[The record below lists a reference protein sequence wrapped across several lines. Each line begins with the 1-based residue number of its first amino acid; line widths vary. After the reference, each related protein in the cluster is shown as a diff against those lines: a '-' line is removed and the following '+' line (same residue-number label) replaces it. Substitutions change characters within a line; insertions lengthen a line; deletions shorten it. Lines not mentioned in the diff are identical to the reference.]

1 MPCRRG
7 NSLGIP
13 MRPRGRDKALGPR
26 YTEAVDLVV
35 RRPYP
40 SIDAWLREEA
50 HLFSTERVWLVGVD
64 APPGETATLTIGLK
78 GDDPVLEATVLVEGV
93 AGDFKGQP
101 LLAVRWIDLDAGAIE
116 TLQSLLRVTFSAI
129 PSASEFPLPPLSS
142 VPAGLVDLG
151 SAPAVDLD
159 GLVDSVRSV
168 ERPIPSE
175 AASVEPVEF
184 PAPHARADLLEGAV
198 PPTVYVIPDSSPP
211 VLSGADALDRLR
223 ARPITADAKRQ
234 ILARGRRLR
243 GRPQEA
249 R

>member
-1 MPCRRG
+1 
-7 NSLGIP
+7 
-13 MRPRGRDKALGPR
+13 
-26 YTEAVDLVV
+26 VDLVV

-50 HLFSTERVWLVGVD
+50 HLFSAERAWLVGAD

-101 LLAVRWIDLDAGAIE
+101 LLAVRWVDLDAGAIE
-116 TLQSLLRVTFSAI
+116 TLQSLLHVDFSAI
-129 PSASEFPLPPLSS
+129 PSAGELPLPPLSS
-142 VPAGLVDLG
+142 APAGIVDLG
-151 SAPAVDLD
+151 SAPVVDLD
-159 GLVDSVRSV
+159 GLADSVRSV
-168 ERPIPSE
+168 ERPIPNE
-175 AASVEPVEF
+175 AVAAASVDAVDS
-184 PAPHARADLLEGAV
+184 PAPRARAGLGEGAI
-198 PPTVYVIPDSSPP
+198 PPTVYVIPDSSQP
-211 VLSGADALDRLR
+211 VLSGADTLDRLR
-223 ARPITADAKRQ
+223 ARSISADAKRQ